1 MEARPPDALVVGS
14 GPNGLAAAV
23 VLAEAGLRVL
33 VRERAAVIGGG
44 ARTLPLTL
52 PGFLHD
58 PCSAIHPLAVA
69 SPLFRRLPLAA
80 HGLDWIESPAA
91 VAHPFDDGTA
101 ALLLRS
107 TRETGAGLGVD
118 GAAWARLL
126 GPLADRFE
134 PLLGELLGP
143 VIHRPRR
150 PILLARFGLR
160 ALLPAAALARAAFR
174 GPRARAL
181 FAGLAAHAGVPLEA
195 PGSAA
200 FGLVLGAAG
209 HAVGWPFP
217 AGGAGRIAGA
227 LAGHLSA
234 LGGRI
239 EAGAEVRALEDPA
252 ARAILLDL
260 APRAALEVAGDRLP
274 PRYARR
280 LSAFRP
286 GPGAFKLDWAL
297 DGPIPWRARECAL
310 AATVHLGGTLE
321 EIAAAEAAVAGG
333 AAPTRPFVLL
343 AQHTLFDPSR
353 APPGRHTA
361 WAYAHVPTGF
371 AGDATREI
379 EAQIERF
386 APGFRERI
394 LARAVR
400 GPIELERENPNLVG
414 GDVGGGANR
423 LGQLL
428 FRPAPARV
436 PWRTPARGLYLCSAS
451 TAPGGGVHGMCGLH
465 AARTALRD
473 LWGR

>member
-1 MEARPPDALVVGS
+1 
-14 GPNGLAAAV
+14 
-23 VLAEAGLRVL
+23 
-33 VRERAAVIGGG
+33 
-44 ARTLPLTL
+44 
-52 PGFLHD
+52 
-58 PCSAIHPLAVA
+58 
-69 SPLFRRLPLAA
+69 
-80 HGLDWIESPAA
+80 
-91 VAHPFDDGTA
+91 
-101 ALLLRS
+101 
-107 TRETGAGLGVD
+107 
-118 GAAWARLL
+118 
-126 GPLADRFE
+126 
-134 PLLGELLGP
+134 
-143 VIHRPRR
+143 
-150 PILLARFGLR
+150 
-160 ALLPAAALARAAFR
+160 
-174 GPRARAL
+174 
-181 FAGLAAHAGVPLEA
+181 
-195 PGSAA
+195 
-200 FGLVLGAAG
+200 
-209 HAVGWPFP
+209 
-217 AGGAGRIAGA
+217 
-227 LAGHLSA
+227 
-234 LGGRI
+234 
-239 EAGAEVRALEDPA
+239 
-252 ARAILLDL
+252 
-260 APRAALEVAGDRLP
+260 
-274 PRYARR
+274 
-280 LSAFRP
+280 
-286 GPGAFKLDWAL
+286 
-297 DGPIPWRARECAL
+297 
-310 AATVHLGGTLE
+310 ATVHLGGTLE